1 MATKATENMIDWTQV
16 LVVLV
21 SVGLSAGSLSA
32 VLGYAL
38 AVRRE
43 NAQNALISAAGVDKR
58 VDAIWGQTVELFQSE
73 RERVK
78 ADMDEL
84 RAALNDERRARQA
97 LQAELDAER
106 AARQDLAERVRQLEA
121 ENARLRTENEE
132 LRAGVRLRKL

>member
-1 MATKATENMIDWTQV
+1 MVDWTQV
-16 LVVLV
+16 IVVLI

-32 VLGYAL
+32 VLGYFL

-43 NAQNALISAAGVDKR
+43 KAQNAQISAAGIDKR
-58 VDAIWGQTVELFQSE
+58 ISTLWGETVTLFNDE
-73 RERVK
+73 RERVR
-78 ADMDEL
+78 ADLSEL
-84 RAALNDERRARQA
+84 RAALGDERAARQK
-97 LQAELDAER
+97 LQTELDAER